1 MYMPEP
7 ISIKTFNAIT
17 SSPSL
22 ILDHSLALGC
32 ECLIVDCSGED
43 STPVANVPCQTIL
56 IGIGASASQTVPFDL
71 LINDDDALTSLCAA
85 ITAQPEAAYVLTQV
99 LRHNQDS
106 SAVDGLLAESL
117 AYSALQSGA
126 GFKRW
131 IEAQPSKD
139 TIEEQ
144 TPPLL
149 VERLEAAL
157 HVTLNRPAVHN
168 AYNTTL
174 KDALCE
180 ALELVHSDPSIS
192 TVSLAGNG
200 ASFCAGGDLSE
211 FGSFD
216 SAATAHV
223 SRTTRS
229 AGRLLSGLTI
239 NTQAYLHG
247 ACIGAGIELPAFCN
261 NIEAH
266 PDAFFQLPEVAM
278 GLIPGAGGTVS
289 VLQRIGRQKTALMAI
304 SHQRVDAQTA
314 LRWGLI
320 DSITSQASF
329 HNPA

>member
-1 MYMPEP
+1 MPEP

-32 ECLIVDCSGED
+32 ECLIVDCSGEL
-43 STPVANVPCQTIL
+43 STPVANVPCQTVL
-56 IGIGASASQTVPFDL
+56 IGIGASASQTLPFDL
-71 LINDDDALTSLCAA
+71 LVDNDDVLTSVCAGIA
-85 ITAQPEAAYVLTQV
+85 AQPEAAYVLTQV
-99 LRHNQDS
+99 LRHNQNS
-106 SAVDGLLAESL
+106 NASDGLLAESL
-117 AYSALQSGA
+117 AYSTLQSGA

-131 IEAQPSKD
+131 IETQPSKA
-139 TIEEQ
+139 TATEE
-144 TPPLL
+144 TKPLL
-149 VERLEAAL
+149 VERHEASL
-157 HVTLNRPAVHN
+157 FLTLNRPAVHN
-168 AYNTTL
+168 AYDTAL

-216 SAATAHV
+216 NPATAHL

-266 PDAFFQLPEVAM
+266 PDTFFQLPEVAM

-329 HNPA
+329 HNTA

>member
-1 MYMPEP
+1 MPEP
-7 ISIKTFNAIT
+7 ISIKTFNAIA

-32 ECLIVDCSGED
+32 ECLIVDCTGED

-56 IGIGASASQTVPFDL
+56 IGIGASASQTLPFDL
-71 LINDDDALTSLCAA
+71 LVNDADVLTSLCAA
-85 ITAQPEAAYVLTQV
+85 IDAQPEAAYLLTQV

-106 SAVDGLLAESL
+106 NAHDGLLAESL

-126 GFKRW
+126 GFRRW
-131 IEAQPSKD
+131 IATQPSKN
-139 TIEEQ
+139 TAEEQ
-144 TPPLL
+144 TTPLL
-149 VERLEAAL
+149 IERVESSVQL
-157 HVTLNRPAVHN
+157 TLNRPTVHN
-168 AYNTTL
+168 AYNTAL

-180 ALELVHSDPSIS
+180 ALELVHSDASIS
-192 TVSLAGNG
+192 SLTLCGNG
-200 ASFCAGGDLSE
+200 ASFSAGGDLSE

-216 SAATAHV
+216 SPASAHI

-229 AGRLLSGLTI
+229 AGRLLSSLAI

-247 ACIGAGIELPAFCN
+247 ACIGAGIELPAFCKT
-261 NIEAH
+261 IEAH
-266 PDAFFQLPEVAM
+266 PDTFFQLPEVGM

-304 SHQRVDAQTA
+304 SQQRVDVDTA

-320 DSITSQASF
+320 DSITTEPSF
-329 HNPA
+329 HNTA

>member
-1 MYMPEP
+1 MPEP
-7 ISIKTFNAIT
+7 ISIKTFNAIA

-32 ECLIVDCSGED
+32 EYLIVDCTGED

-56 IGIGASASQTVPFDL
+56 IGIGASASQTLPFDL
-71 LINDDDALTSLCAA
+71 LVNDEDTLISLCTA
-85 ITAQPEAAYVLTQV
+85 IAAQPEAAYVLTQV

-106 SAVDGLLAESL
+106 NPCDGLLAESL

-131 IEAQPSKD
+131 IETQPPRNTAEAQ
-139 TIEEQ
+139 T
-144 TPPLL
+144 TPLL
-149 VERLEAAL
+149 IERIDASVHL
-157 HVTLNRPAVHN
+157 TLNRPAVHN

-180 ALELVHSDPSIS
+180 ALELVHSDTSIS
-192 TVSLAGNG
+192 TLTLSGNG

-216 SAATAHV
+216 SPATAHV

-229 AGRLLSGLTI
+229 AGGLLSDLAI

-261 NIEAH
+261 TIEAH
-266 PDAFFQLPEVAM
+266 PDSFFQLPEVAM

-304 SHQRVDAQTA
+304 SHQRVDADTA
-314 LRWGLI
+314 LQWGLI
-320 DSITSQASF
+320 DSITRQPSF
-329 HNPA
+329 HNTA